1 MVFGYTTVTNY
12 DEGTLNGIEL
22 EVRQNLGQFNDD
34 WSGIS
39 AGFNATFI
47 DSVVTLPA
55 DEAATFDEPA
65 IQAPMSER
73 QMANTPDYLL
83 NLFLNYDNEE
93 TGSQFGVY
101 YTRQG
106 TSLVAG
112 ATVENDNYI
121 PNIFSVPYD
130 TLNVT
135 FSQRLGRYLTLSL
148 GARNLLNPLIKEVY
162 RSEYIDQQNIIA
174 NAYSKGIDFSLSLST
189 KIEF

>member
-1 MVFGYTTVTNY
+1 M
-12 DEGTLNGIEL
+12 D
-22 EVRQNLGQFNDD
+22 
-34 WSGIS
+34 
-39 AGFNATFI
+39 
-47 DSVVTLPA
+47 
-55 DEAATFDEPA
+55 
-65 IQAPMSER
+65 
-73 QMANTPDYLL
+73 
-83 NLFLNYDNEE
+83 
-93 TGSQFGVY
+93 
-101 YTRQG
+101 
-106 TSLVAG
+106 
-112 ATVENDNYI
+112 YI

>member
-1 MVFGYTTVTNY
+1 M
-12 DEGTLNGIEL
+12 
-22 EVRQNLGQFNDD
+22 
-34 WSGIS
+34 
-39 AGFNATFI
+39 
-47 DSVVTLPA
+47 
-55 DEAATFDEPA
+55 
-65 IQAPMSER
+65 
-73 QMANTPDYLL
+73 
-83 NLFLNYDNEE
+83 
-93 TGSQFGVY
+93 Y

-162 RSEYIDQQNIIA
+162 RSEYIAQQNIIA

>member
-1 MVFGYTTVTNY
+1 M
-12 DEGTLNGIEL
+12 
-22 EVRQNLGQFNDD
+22 
-34 WSGIS
+34 
-39 AGFNATFI
+39 
-47 DSVVTLPA
+47 
-55 DEAATFDEPA
+55 
-65 IQAPMSER
+65 
-73 QMANTPDYLL
+73 
-83 NLFLNYDNEE
+83 
-93 TGSQFGVY
+93 Y